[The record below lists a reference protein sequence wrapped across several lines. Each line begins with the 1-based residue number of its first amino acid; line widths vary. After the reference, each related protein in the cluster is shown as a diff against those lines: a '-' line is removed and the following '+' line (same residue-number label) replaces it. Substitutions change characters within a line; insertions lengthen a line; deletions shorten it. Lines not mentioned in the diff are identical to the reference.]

1 MSLEFIQQPATQKL
15 KEIPLGSLEL
25 RAVSNQVTVCELTP
39 TNSFVRI
46 KTCASEHQEC
56 CQMRLTIDNMD
67 LLKAM
72 VNFMCQLN
80 RAKGFPDSC

>member
-1 MSLEFIQQPATQKL
+1 
-15 KEIPLGSLEL
+15 
-25 RAVSNQVTVCELTP
+25 
-39 TNSFVRI
+39 
-46 KTCASEHQEC
+46 
-56 CQMRLTIDNMD
+56 MRLTIDNMD